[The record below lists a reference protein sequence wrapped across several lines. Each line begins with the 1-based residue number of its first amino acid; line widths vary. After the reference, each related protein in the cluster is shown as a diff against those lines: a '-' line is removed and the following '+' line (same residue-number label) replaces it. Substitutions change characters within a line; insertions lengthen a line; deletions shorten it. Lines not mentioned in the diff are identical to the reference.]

1 MIVDDLGP
9 FEHVLDVGGN
19 IGEFAELCRLTW
31 PDASIDSFEP
41 IPGAA
46 NTNRKRADRS
56 GGWRVH
62 EVAIGSTDGTAT
74 LRLCT
79 NQHSASTMM
88 EPGKLRRERFGIR
101 DVFHPIEVE
110 VARLDRFRGLI
121 DDGGRTLLKVDV
133 EGFELEVL
141 RGALH
146 VLELVHVAIVEIN
159 QEPDIFVG
167 APSPDVVDAE
177 LRNVGLYFA
186 GVAGVQ
192 LDPRG
197 EVVQFDGVWSR

>member
-1 MIVDDLGP
+1 MKVDDLGP

-19 IGEFAELCRLTW
+19 VGEFAELCHVTW
-31 PDASIDSFEP
+31 PAATVDSFEP

-46 NTNRKRADRS
+46 NTNRKRSR
-56 GGWRVH
+56 GRWQVH
-62 EVAIGSTDGTAT
+62 ELACSSSSGRAT
-74 LRLCT
+74 LRVCQ

-88 EPGKLRRERFGIR
+88 EPGTLRRERFGIH
-101 DVFHPIEVE
+101 DVFRPVQVE
-110 VARLDRFRGLI
+110 TRRLDEFRPLV
-121 DDGGRTLLKVDV
+121 DDGGRTLLKIDV
-133 EGFELEVL
+133 EGHELEVL

-146 VLELVHVAIVEIN
+146 VLELVHVAIVEVN

-167 APSPDVVDAE
+167 APPPDAIDAE
-177 LRNVGLYFA
+177 LRDAGLYFV